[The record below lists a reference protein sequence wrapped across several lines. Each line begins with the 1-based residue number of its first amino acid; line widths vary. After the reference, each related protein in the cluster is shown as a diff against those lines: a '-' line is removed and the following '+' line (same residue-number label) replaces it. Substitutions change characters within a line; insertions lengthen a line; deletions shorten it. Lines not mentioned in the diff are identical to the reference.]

1 MTRAPHARPAILIAA
16 IVSFS
21 TAMPLGAQAGDST
34 LLARADSLTVGDYC
48 RTTTHIVTQPTVVTA
63 LSDTGA
69 LVTKAVVMQAIA
81 TLCDRNVTALR
92 LRELTSTGPSTLPA
106 VARLRQQEYHDIVR
120 GPLDSAMTIIGL
132 GLRVRPAMRAV
143 IRTAVGDT
151 ANLAFFTVTETARLM
166 FVREARDRSLARL
179 ANYER
184 KLGLQSPKLN
194 GVEVLL
200 NYAAQRWVPGF
211 AATVTKGPSPLE
223 VITAYVPTYGTYANR
238 KFVAASASEFGLR
251 HYMFG
256 SDWGATGWRGLLRP
270 AYISA
275 GLIIASNRTGAL
287 VAPWDG
293 SSRSGAFV
301 GWGETKVAWVPGRTG
316 ALLITRQVQFIPF
329 AF

>member
-1 MTRAPHARPAILIAA
+1 MSRASAMRPALLTLATVFCAA
-16 IVSFS
+16 ATV
-21 TAMPLGAQAGDST
+21 LGAQAGDST

-48 RTTTHIVTQPTVVTA
+48 RTTTHIVTQPAVATA
-63 LSDTGA
+63 LGDTGA
-69 LVTKAVVMQAIA
+69 LVTRTAVMQAVA
-81 TLCDRNVTALR
+81 TVCDRSVTALR
-92 LRELTSTGPSTLPA
+92 LRELTATGPSTLPA
-106 VARLRQQEYHDIVR
+106 VARLRQQAYHDIAR

-132 GLRVRPAMRAV
+132 GLRARSEMRAA
-143 IRTAVGDT
+143 IRTAVGDSAST
-151 ANLAFFTVTETARLM
+151 AFVNVTTTAQQL

-200 NYAAQRWVPGF
+200 NYAAQRWMPGF
-211 AATVTKGPSPLE
+211 AATITKGPSPLE
-223 VITAYVPTYGTYANR
+223 VIASYVPTYGTYAN
-238 KFVAASASEFGLR
+238 KHFVAASASEFGLR

-256 SDWGATGWRGLLRP
+256 NAWGATGWKGLLRP
-270 AYISA
+270 AYFSI
-275 GLIIASNRTGAL
+275 GLIVANNRTGAL

-301 GWGETKVAWVPGRTG
+301 GWGETKVAYVPGRTG

>member
-1 MTRAPHARPAILIAA
+1 MTRSSCSISRTAFCA
-16 IVSFS
+16 IVSLVS
-21 TAMPLGAQAGDST
+21 LAQLGAQAGDST

-48 RTTTHIVTQPTVVTA
+48 RVTTHVVAQPTVVTA
-63 LSDTGA
+63 LAGERAIVTQALAKVCDTGVA
-69 LVTKAVVMQAIA
+69 
-81 TLCDRNVTALR
+81 ALR
-92 LRELTSTGPSTLPA
+92 LRELTATGAATLPA
-106 VARLRQQEYHDIVR
+106 VARLRQGEYHDILR
-120 GPLDSAMTIIGL
+120 TPLDSAMAIL
-132 GLRVRPAMRAV
+132 GSRLRGSDMRPVVKAAL
-143 IRTAVGDT
+143 GDT
-151 ANLAFFTVTETARLM
+151 ANTTFFTVTETARLM
-166 FVREARDRSLARL
+166 FVREARDRSLMRL
-179 ANYER
+179 AHYER

-223 VITAYVPTYGTYANR
+223 VITSYVPTYGTYAN
-238 KFVAASASEFGLR
+238 KTFVAASASEFGIR

-270 AYISA
+270 AYVSA
-275 GLIIASNRTGAL
+275 GLLVASNRAGAL

-293 SSRSGAFV
+293 SSRSGAFI